1 MKHILL
7 VPLLLLGATQ
17 AMADPVC
24 TDAARDTWI
33 PADQMQQN
41 IINQGYSIKKFK
53 ETRTGCYEIYGYDSE
68 KHRVE
73 IYFNP
78 VSGDIVKKEID
89 D

>member
-1 MKHILL
+1 
-7 VPLLLLGATQ
+7 
-17 AMADPVC
+17 
-24 TDAARDTWI
+24 
-33 PADQMQQN
+33 MQQN
-41 IINQGYSIKKFK
+41 IISQGYSIKKFK